1 MSDPN
6 ENRAAVEAAL
16 AAVQAHPMC
25 GRLED
30 TGGMFT
36 VWYPA
41 GDFPVHGVRAS
52 QERGKRNALDLLI
65 GVMERHWRDSYPS
78 GGGQ

>member
-1 MSDPN
+1 MSDAN
-6 ENRAAVEAAL
+6 ENRAQVEAAM
-16 AAVQAHPMC
+16 AAVLAHPMC

-30 TGGMFT
+30 AGGAYT

-52 QERGKRNALDLLI
+52 QEHGKRNALDLLL
-65 GVMERHWRDSYPS
+65 GVMERHWTASYP
-78 GGGQ
+78 GGAK